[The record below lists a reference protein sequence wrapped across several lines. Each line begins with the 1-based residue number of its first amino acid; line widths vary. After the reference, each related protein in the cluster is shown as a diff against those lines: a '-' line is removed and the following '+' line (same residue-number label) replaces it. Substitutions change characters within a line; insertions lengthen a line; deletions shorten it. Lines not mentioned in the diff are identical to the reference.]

1 MSNPDTSRAGQGS
14 NFTQHIQALDNAHH
28 LHPFTT
34 HHELHDAG
42 VRVITEA
49 EGVYITDSNG
59 NRILDGMAGLWC
71 AQLGYGV
78 KELADIAHEAM
89 STLSYYNTPH
99 VAKLSEQL
107 AKITPDNINHFFFA
121 GSGSEA
127 NDSAM
132 KMIWYYWN
140 LKGQPQKKA
149 IIARDKA
156 YHGTTIGAASLTGQS
171 RRQWKAPRRR
181 LHLKLSCIWHL

>member
-1 MSNPDTSRAGQGS
+1 
-14 NFTQHIQALDNAHH
+14 
-28 LHPFTT
+28 
-34 HHELHDAG
+34 
-42 VRVITEA
+42 
-49 EGVYITDSNG
+49 
-59 NRILDGMAGLWC
+59 MAGLWC

-89 STLSYYNTPH
+89 STLSYYNIFFQTTTPH

-127 NDSAM
+127 NDFAM

-140 LKGQPQKKA
+140 LKGQPQKKV